1 MTMRTTVLS
10 APVAVA
16 LESMAACSPSRTTIN
31 EQSYEISEHVSAVV
45 VDGDVA
51 SPHRIQLKT
60 GIGAIR
66 VMNP

>member
-1 MTMRTTVLS
+1 MS
-10 APVAVA
+10 G
-16 LESMAACSPSRTTIN
+16 SDF
-31 EQSYEISEHVSAVV
+31 AVV